1 MPTDPHLG
9 QVTRSSRLNDS
20 IRRSVATRRVFPFLV
35 AITLVAAL
43 FAAFLVTLVDEDSFP
58 SFGVAV
64 WWAIVTLGT
73 VGYGDVVPTSPAGRV
88 VGSGVILFGITFLA
102 FLTATV
108 TSVFVDTDQ
117 DRKAA
122 EEAERRAASEEETRR
137 VLLRLDERLASL
149 EAKLEPPLR

>member
-1 MPTDPHLG
+1 MPTDSHLS

-35 AITLVAAL
+35 AITFVATLVAAL
-43 FAAFLVTLVDEDSFP
+43 LVTLVDKESFP

-88 VGSGVILFGITFLA
+88 VASGVILFGITFLA

-122 EEAERRAASEEETRR
+122 EEAGRRAASEEETRR
-137 VLLRLDERLASL
+137 VLLRLEERLASL